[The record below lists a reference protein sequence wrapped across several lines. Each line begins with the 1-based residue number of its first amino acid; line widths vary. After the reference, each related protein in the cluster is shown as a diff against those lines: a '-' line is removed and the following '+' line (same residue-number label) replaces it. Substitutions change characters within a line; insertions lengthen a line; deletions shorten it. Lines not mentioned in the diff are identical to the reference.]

1 MTQVVET
8 MIRRSGLKPG
18 RDIEIVFTGIRP
30 GEKLEESLDLD
41 AETTERTA
49 HNRIFVSRIPR
60 LSTANVEALLVQCI
74 ALAAEEGALDGERL
88 RTVLTEE
95 GNKDEVL

>member
-1 MTQVVET
+1 

-60 LSTANVEALLVQCI
+60 VSATEVEALLVQSI
-74 ALAAEEGALDGERL
+74 ALAAEEGALDVARL
-88 RTVLTEE
+88 HTLLTEE
-95 GNKDEVL
+95 GNNKHEVL